1 MQKLQNFME
10 EKILPIANKIAQ
22 QKYLKAISAGMIA
35 MMPAGVIGSIALLL
49 ISPPIASADL
59 NPGILQTIMKGW
71 EAIGGALLYP
81 MVTIYDVCMTM
92 GAILVSG
99 GIAWALAR
107 HYKMEKEGFIPTALS
122 ILCFLV
128 VGAHDTQL
136 GTSFANLGGTGY
148 FAAII
153 IALVSVEF
161 YRFLIDRNVGVINLG
176 NNAMIPPAITASF
189 RGMIPSSIVLG
200 TVAIVNW
207 LVFVLGLNTTLPELM
222 TLLMSP
228 LVKAVDSIFGV
239 TFFALLVGVLWWF
252 GIHDTCITSP
262 LEILWGPMTLANQTA
277 KVAGTSIYALPHIA
291 TSGFWWTFL
300 TIGGSGATLALAI
313 TLLTCKSK
321 QLKTVGKLGI
331 VPAIFNINEP
341 IIFGLPIMLNP
352 TLFIPFVL
360 AMPVNA
366 IITYLAMQFG
376 IVGRIWASASWN
388 MPTPIAA
395 FLSTMD
401 WKALVLNVLLIVVD
415 FLLYYPFVKAYD
427 KEKLAEETE

>member
-1 MQKLQNFME
+1 ME

-49 ISPPIASADL
+49 ISPPLSSAECT
-59 NPGILQTIMKGW
+59 GVVAAIMRGW
-71 EAIGGALLYP
+71 EALGGALLYP
-81 MVTIYDVCMTM
+81 MLTVYYVCMTM
-92 GAILVSG
+92 GGILVSA

-122 ILCFLV
+122 VLCFLLV
-128 VGAHDTQL
+128 AAFDGEINP
-136 GTSFANLGGTGY
+136 SFANLGGTGY
-148 FAAII
+148 FAAIV
-153 IALVSVEF
+153 IAIVTVEM
-161 YRFLIDRNVGVINLG
+161 YRFLVDRNVGVINLG

-189 RGMIPSSIVLG
+189 RGMIPS
-200 TVAIVNW
+200 AIVMAVVAFVNW
-207 LVFVLGLNTTLPELM
+207 IVFVLGLHTTFPEVM

-228 LVKAVDSIFGV
+228 LVKAVDSPLGV

-252 GIHDTCITSP
+252 GIHGTCITSP

-277 KVAGTSIYALPHIA
+277 RATGTSIYALPHIA

-313 TLLTCKSK
+313 SLLTCKSK

-352 TLFIPFVL
+352 TMFIPFVL

-366 IITYLAMQFG
+366 LITYFAMATG

-401 WKALVLNVLLIVVD
+401 WKALVLNVLLIVID
-415 FLLYYPFVKAYD
+415 FFLYYPFVKAYD
-427 KEKLAEETE
+427 KEKLAEETVE